1 MSANGK
7 ILWAFGGLFAGALL
21 AVGPVAAQVAPPAAD
36 AAGAVNM
43 PGDAATPAKPV
54 AAKHVAKPKKPAGP
68 PTVDVVVTNLRKV
81 ALTSLLASASGS
93 PDSKK
98 IAGPLAPGKKVVV
111 HLAHD
116 KDCLFDLHGLY
127 EDGANTDTIG
137 VELCKDK
144 AINLVE

>member
-1 MSANGK
+1 MSANSR
-7 ILWAFGGLFAGALL
+7 ILWTFAGLFAGALL
-21 AVGPVAAQVAPPAAD
+21 ATSAAVAQVAPPAAD

-43 PGDAATPAKPV
+43 PGDVATPAKPV
-54 AAKHVAKPKKPAGP
+54 AKPVAKPKKAAGP
-68 PTVDVVVTNLRKV
+68 PTVDVVVTNNRKA
-81 ALTSLLASASGS
+81 ALTSLLASMSGS
-93 PDSKK
+93 PESKK

-116 KDCLFDLHGLY
+116 KACLFDLHGLF
-127 EDGANTDTIG
+127 EDGADMDATG